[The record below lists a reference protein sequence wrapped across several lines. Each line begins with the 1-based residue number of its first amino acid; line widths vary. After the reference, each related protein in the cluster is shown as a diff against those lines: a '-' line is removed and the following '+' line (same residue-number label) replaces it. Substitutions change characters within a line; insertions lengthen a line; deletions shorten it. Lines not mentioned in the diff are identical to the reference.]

1 MRESYL
7 SGLDELLKL
16 PKDVQEKTADRLIGY
31 SEVCVTREYGEY
43 TYFNGCCLQAHYAP
57 DHKCWFFNKE
67 TVKKVPELAE
77 IINKGEAEQE
87 EWYKTHD
94 VNWDFWC

>member
-1 MRESYL
+1 MNYL
-7 SGLDELLKL
+7 SDREELLKL
-16 PKDVQEKTADRLIGY
+16 PYEVQTKIADRLIGY

-67 TVKKVPELAE
+67 TVSSVPELKE
-77 IINKGEAEQE
+77 IITRGEKELD
-87 EWYKTHD
+87 EWYRTHD
-94 VNWDFWC
+94 VDWDKWC